1 VYLKNCPQFYLF
13 SPAHDGQRS
22 KSIKYIKEEK
32 FKMSKRILALLALLV
47 IASMMLVACGPTATE
62 EPVAEE
68 PPAEE
73 AMEEEAMTEDE
84 WGNIVYAPG
93 DVVKIGMSSALTDA
107 YAVYGQ
113 DMLNAVEM
121 AIDEFGDLKGWEL
134 TVEGGD
140 DQCDGAPGVTVA
152 ELFAADPTVLGV
164 IGPMCSGSVVPASKI
179 YSEHNMVMISP
190 SSTAVVVTA
199 RGFESIFRTV
209 ANDALQADTTA
220 GFLMEDLGLSKL
232 AVAHDQSVY
241 GEGVAQAVMDRFV
254 ALGGTVSAFEGITR
268 GDVDFSAV
276 VSLLLEGEPE
286 AIYWGGMDAEGAL
299 LIIQLRAAGYEGA
312 YMGPDGIK
320 SVPTYIEVTD
330 GAAEGSY
337 ATFGAVGG
345 ATGYEEFEAAFTE
358 LYDAPV
364 AYAPG
369 SYDSARILLQAA
381 EAVAY
386 VDDDGNLVIGRKAL
400 SDMVRATPFDG
411 VTGALE
417 FTETGD
423 LSKVS
428 ITVYQV
434 VDGDFVEVKT
444 VDYGN

>member
-1 VYLKNCPQFYLF
+1 
-13 SPAHDGQRS
+13 
-22 KSIKYIKEEK
+22 
-32 FKMSKRILALLALLV
+32 MSKRIFALLTLLV
-47 IASMMLVACGPTATE
+47 IASMLLVACGTKATE
-62 EPVAEE
+62 EP
-68 PPAEE
+68 
-73 AMEEEAMTEDE
+73 MEDE
-84 WGNIVYAPG
+84 WGNIVFAAG

-113 DMLNAVEM
+113 DMLNAVEL
-121 AIDEFGDLKGWEL
+121 AISDFGDLKGWEL

-140 DQCDGAPGVTVA
+140 DQCDGPAGVTVA
-152 ELFAADPTVLGV
+152 ELFAADPTVIGV
-164 IGPMCSGSVVPASKI
+164 IGPMCSDSVVPASKI

-190 SSTAVVVTA
+190 SSTAVIVTA

-209 ANDALQADTTA
+209 ANDDLQAEVTV

-241 GEGVAQAVMDRFV
+241 GEGVAQAVSDKFE
-254 ALGGTVSAFEGITR
+254 AGGGTVTAFEGITR

-276 VSLLLEGEPE
+276 ISVLLEGDPE

-299 LIIQLRAAGYEGA
+299 LITQLRAAGYEGV

-320 SVPTYIEVTD
+320 SVPTYIEASS

-337 ATFGAVGG
+337 VTFGAVGG
-345 ATGYEEFEAAFTE
+345 ASGYDEFEAAFTE

-386 VDDDGNLVIGRKAL
+386 VDADGNLVIGRKAL
-400 SDMVRATPFDG
+400 ADMVRSTPFDG

-423 LSKVS
+423 LSVVS

-444 VDYGN
+444 VDFGN